1 MPRIRRGAV
10 PLIAGLLIGVMAAVS
25 SVGPTIDRG
34 LQVWRWSLLSHAA
47 TGRIALV
54 EIDARSLAALHNW
67 PWPRTYYAQAIAR
80 LNAAGASTIAFDVDF
95 SAPSR
100 ADQDAALAQAIA
112 GSRAPVILP
121 TFRQASSQGSTQV
134 LENLPLPALRDKA
147 QMAAVNIFVDSDGL
161 VHTYPYG
168 VMTGGLPRPSM
179 GATLANGAG
188 QSRQGRADQG
198 FPIDGSIDP
207 ASVPRFSFI
216 DLMTGKVP
224 AGALKGRDVLIGASA
239 IELGDR
245 YPVPGRGVIAGP
257 MIQILAAETLI
268 QGSAPFDHGPVLPML
283 VALGLLGLAMRREGM
298 GRNATLFGGAAF
310 LLILPMAT
318 KVSGLGVFSVG
329 PALLALLTGGLA
341 MLVHS
346 ALHAAREARHVDTET
361 GLPNARSFRELARA
375 TPRGSAIVIRVAN
388 FGDVASVLGRA
399 HAAELL
405 TLVAHRLV
413 FAADSAIHRI
423 DDGALGWINST
434 TDDDEEAE
442 RLDAAVAMLRPAFEI
457 HGRQVELH
465 FGFGVAAITGSAE
478 AGPISTGSISTGPI
492 STGATN
498 TPADAPARASSAADT
513 ALARGLRWA
522 HFTADLEQQ
531 SEWRLGLAAEL
542 DQAMAQGHIWVAYQP
557 KLAIASRQITAAEA
571 LVRWR
576 HPTRGPVPPDA
587 FIPALE
593 ENGRIA
599 DLTLFVLEQAL
610 VDRTA
615 WATMGVE
622 LDVAVNLS
630 ALLPADPAFVRRLE
644 TVLHRHAGAVAHLT
658 LEVTESATMADP
670 ERAIAALERLAG
682 MGLALSIDD
691 YGTGLST
698 LSYLKRLPARE
709 IKIDKGFVLGLE
721 SSRGDQAMVRS
732 TIDLAHELGFKVVAE
747 GVETAAAL
755 DMLATFGCDTA
766 QGWHIGKPMHA
777 ADLAELCGA
786 RPMDA
791 RQAQAG

>member
-1 MPRIRRGAV
+1 
-10 PLIAGLLIGVMAAVS
+10 MAA
-25 SVGPTIDRG
+25 G
-34 LQVWRWSLLSHAA
+34 
-47 TGRIALV
+47 
-54 EIDARSLAALHNW
+54 
-67 PWPRTYYAQAIAR
+67 
-80 LNAAGASTIAFDVDF
+80 
-95 SAPSR
+95 
-100 ADQDAALAQAIA
+100 
-112 GSRAPVILP
+112 
-121 TFRQASSQGSTQV
+121 
-134 LENLPLPALRDKA
+134 
-147 QMAAVNIFVDSDGL
+147 
-161 VHTYPYG
+161 
-168 VMTGGLPRPSM
+168 
-179 GATLANGAG
+179 
-188 QSRQGRADQG
+188 
-198 FPIDGSIDP
+198 
-207 ASVPRFSFI
+207 
-216 DLMTGKVP
+216 
-224 AGALKGRDVLIGASA
+224 
-239 IELGDR
+239 
-245 YPVPGRGVIAGP
+245 PGRRTRPGDGP
-257 MIQILAAETLI
+257 
-268 QGSAPFDHGPVLPML
+268 
-283 VALGLLGLAMRREGM
+283 
-298 GRNATLFGGAAF
+298 
-310 LLILPMAT
+310 
-318 KVSGLGVFSVG
+318 
-329 PALLALLTGGLA
+329 
-341 MLVHS
+341 
-346 ALHAAREARHVDTET
+346 
-361 GLPNARSFRELARA
+361 
-375 TPRGSAIVIRVAN
+375 
-388 FGDVASVLGRA
+388 
-399 HAAELL
+399 
-405 TLVAHRLV
+405 
-413 FAADSAIHRI
+413 
-423 DDGALGWINST
+423 
-434 TDDDEEAE
+434 
-442 RLDAAVAMLRPAFEI
+442 
-457 HGRQVELH
+457 
-465 FGFGVAAITGSAE
+465 
-478 AGPISTGSISTGPI
+478 
-492 STGATN
+492 
-498 TPADAPARASSAADT
+498 
-513 ALARGLRWA
+513 
-522 HFTADLEQQ
+522 
-531 SEWRLGLAAEL
+531 
-542 DQAMAQGHIWVAYQP
+542 GHIWVAYQP

-615 WATMGVE
+615 WAAMGVE

-644 TVLHRHAGAVAHLT
+644 TVLHRHAGAVPHLT